1 LPTHADY
8 DSTKHEFVTIT
19 SEAKAIEGTQKI
31 TGIAA
36 IPRVSRNGRL
46 YLPEDLQRN
55 DGVTTP
61 LLWQHDGTPLKPTDA
76 IPADK
81 IIGTITYRYDPL
93 KQQLLYDAV
102 VHEGVPL
109 TDGLGIS
116 LGAFYNKQHVC
127 GSKYCY
133 EIAKNLRIV
142 ESSLVMQPGM
152 PETTVKLVEHVVEQ
166 CDHSVNSLS
175 SESAHSNSIMAEST
189 TASTVAPAQAATVT
203 TTTTSNT
210 NSGQIAQPAYVT
222 GEQFIAAIEKVTE
235 SYKNSEQKQLEKLTE
250 MLMLALPKAAAATP
264 AAPVS
269 DAKPQPSEA
278 QAEFTR
284 VTEWFSKIKGSTRD
298 TSGIGWSIDKEA
310 YLQKFGYDVQS
321 DNYLSKAREDVTYST
336 KPIGYVRKA
345 VFIPGGRMKVPIR
358 QFCDFKSLSGEGT
371 AAWYT
376 MGGVDFAAGTEGSDP
391 FVSVSS
397 QTVAQVT
404 AVPVSRGAFQKVGY
418 SQIEDQPFDLVGTI
432 NMAYALAGIDDEA
445 AEVLSTVYGAITPTN
460 WVRGD
465 TGAVVTSDNIASNP
479 MQREGIVAAKR
490 LISQQGYDVS
500 PGNLV
505 LFLHPKQYQELLLD
519 TDISTYMQYARS
531 EITATGVMEQ
541 LYGVDIVIADQ
552 VQHVDT
558 TTNDTYRAVMAVKG
572 HSFGLASARD
582 ITMEASR
589 RNELQQVF
597 LTGTQRVKGAV
608 LDEKSTCRISTTA

>member
-1 LPTHADY
+1 LADEITAQ
-8 DSTKHEFVTIT
+8 DFVTIT
-19 SEAKAIEGTQKI
+19 LEAKAIEGTQKI

-36 IPRVSRNGRL
+36 IPRVSINGRL

-61 LLWQHDGTPLKPTDA
+61 LLWQHDGTPLKSTDA
-76 IPADK
+76 IPQDK
-81 IIGTITYRYDPL
+81 IIGTITYKYDPL

-102 VHEGVPL
+102 VQEGVPVS
-109 TDGLGIS
+109 DGMGIS
-116 LGAFYNKQHVC
+116 IGAFYNKQHVC

-142 ESSLVMQPGM
+142 EGSLTNHAGM
-152 PETTVKLVEHVVEQ
+152 PETTVKLVEHTVAQ

-175 SESAHSNSIMAEST
+175 SEAAQQKTIMAEST
-189 TASTVAPAQAATVT
+189 TASTVTPAPAATVT
-203 TTTTSNT
+203 TTTNNT
-210 NSGQIAQPAYVT
+210 TAAPAYVT
-222 GEQFIAAIEKVTE
+222 GEQLEAILSKVTE
-235 SYKNSEQKQLEKLTE
+235 SYKNSEQKQLDKLTE
-250 MLMLALPKAAAATP
+250 ALILALPKPAVAANTP

-269 DAKPQPSEA
+269 DSKPQQQSEA
-278 QAEFTR
+278 EADFKR
-284 VTEWFSKIKGSTRD
+284 VSDWFGKVKGSAKETNGV
-298 TSGIGWSIDKEA
+298 TWSIDKDSFM
-310 YLQKFGYDVQS
+310 QRFGYDVPS

-336 KPIGYVRKA
+336 KPLGYVRKA

-358 QFCDFKSLSGEGT
+358 QFCDFKPLSGEGT

-376 MGGVDFAAGTEGSDP
+376 IGGVDFAAGTEGSDP
-391 FVSVSS
+391 FVSASS

-445 AEVLSTVYGAITPTN
+445 TEVLDTVYNAITPTN

-465 TGAVVTSDNIASNP
+465 TGAVITSDNIASNT
-479 MQREGIVAAKR
+479 MQREGVVAAKR
-490 LISQQGYDVS
+490 LIQSQGYDVS

-531 EITATGVMEQ
+531 EITATGILEQ

-552 VQHVDT
+552 IKTVDT
-558 TTNDTYRAVMAVKG
+558 TTNDTYRAVMALKG

-597 LTGTQRVKGAV
+597 LTGTQRVKAAV